1 VFFRIVDFEIF
12 RSDMDKIR
20 AYVDGSKGGRL
31 PFDPVLIFKILVSH
45 AEQFV

>member
-1 VFFRIVDFEIF
+1 MFSWTVDFEIF

-20 AYVDGSKGGRL
+20 AYADGSKGGRL